1 MHRMLWKLFN
11 RDMALFMQRKQ
22 DVVTVLGFFL
32 VAVALFPLGIS
43 SDPELLREIAPGA
56 IWIAALFSTVLALD
70 RLFSEDMDDGTLEQ
84 QLLMPLP
91 ISLVLLVRLIA
102 HWVVTSLPIIVLTP
116 VMGVQFGLNLDEIV
130 ILTFSLLLG
139 TPVLVLLGAIGAA
152 LTVGLK
158 SSGGLVTLLLL
169 PLYVPVLI
177 LGTSSVSSVMAGMEV
192 TAHFSLMGAA
202 LIVSLVLSPFAVA
215 TALKITID

>member
-1 MHRMLWKLFN
+1 MYKVLWKLFS
-11 RDMALFMQRKQ
+11 RDMALFMHRKQ

-43 SDPELLREIAPGA
+43 SDPDLLRSIAPGA
-56 IWIAALFSTVLALD
+56 VWIAALFSTVLALD
-70 RLFSEDMDDGTLEQ
+70 RLFAEDLADGTLEQ

-91 ISLVLLVRLIA
+91 LILVLLVRLIA
-102 HWVVTSLPIIVLTP
+102 HWVITGLPIVLLAP
-116 VMGVQFGLNLDEIV
+116 AMGIQFGLSFDEIK
-130 ILTFSLLLG
+130 ILTLSLLLG

-152 LTVGLK
+152 LTVGLR

-169 PLYVPVLI
+169 PLYVPILI
-177 LGTSSVSSVMAGMEV
+177 LGTSAVSSAMDGMEV

-202 LIVSLVLSPFAVA
+202 LAISLVMSPLAVA
-215 TALKITID
+215 TALRITVD

>member
-1 MHRMLWKLFN
+1 MLWKLFN

-22 DVVTVLGFFL
+22 DIVTVLGFFL

>member
-1 MHRMLWKLFN
+1 MHKMLWKLFS
-11 RDMALFMQRKQ
+11 RDMALFMHRKQ

-43 SDPELLREIAPGA
+43 SDPDLLRTIAPGA

-70 RLFSEDMDDGTLEQ
+70 RLFSEDLDDGTLEQ
-84 QLLMPLP
+84 QLLMPVP
-91 ISLVLLVRLIA
+91 ISLLLLVRLIA
-102 HWVVTSLPIIVLTP
+102 HWMITGLPIVLLAP
-116 VMGVQFGLNLDEIV
+116 LMGLQFGLVFNEIV
-130 ILTFSLLLG
+130 VLTLSLLIG
-139 TPVLVLLGAIGAA
+139 TPILVLLGAIGAA

-169 PLYVPVLI
+169 PLYVPILI
-177 LGTSSVSSVMAGMEV
+177 LGTSAVTSVMNDMGV

-202 LIVSLVLSPFAVA
+202 FIVSLVLSPFAVA
-215 TALKITID
+215 TALKITLD

>member
-1 MHRMLWKLFN
+1 MLWKLFN

>member
-1 MHRMLWKLFN
+1 MHKMLWSLFQ

-32 VAVALFPLGIS
+32 IAVALFPLGIS
-43 SDPELLREIAPGA
+43 SDPDLLRSIAPGA

-70 RLFSEDMDDGTLEQ
+70 RLFSEDLDDGTLEQ
-84 QLLMPLP
+84 QMLMPVP

-102 HWVVTSLPIIVLTP
+102 HWVITSLPIILLAP
-116 VMGVQFGLNLDEIV
+116 LMGLQFGLLFHEIV
-130 ILTFSLLLG
+130 ILTLSLLIG

-169 PLYVPVLI
+169 PLYVPILI
-177 LGTSSVSSVMAGMEV
+177 LGSSAVSSAMHDIDV

-215 TALKITID
+215 TALKITLD

>member
-1 MHRMLWKLFN
+1 MHKVLWALFS
-11 RDMALFMQRKQ
+11 RDMTLFMQRKQ

-32 VAVALFPLGIS
+32 IAVALFPLGIS
-43 SDPELLREIAPGA
+43 SDPDLLKTIAPGA

-70 RLFSEDMDDGTLEQ
+70 RLFSEDLDDGTLEQ
-84 QLLMPLP
+84 QMLMPVP
-91 ISLVLLVRLIA
+91 ISLMLLVRLIA
-102 HWVVTSLPIIVLTP
+102 HWVITSLPIVLLAP
-116 VMGVQFGLNLDEIV
+116 LMGLQFGLAFNEIL
-130 ILTFSLLLG
+130 ILTLSLLIG
-139 TPVLVLLGAIGAA
+139 TPILVLLGAIGAA

-177 LGTSSVSSVMAGMEV
+177 LGTSAVSSTMHGVDV
-192 TAHFSLMGAA
+192 TAHFSLLGAA

-215 TALKITID
+215 TALKITLD

>member
-22 DVVTVLGFFL
+22 DIVTVLGFFL

>member
-1 MHRMLWKLFN
+1 MHKMLWKLFS
-11 RDMALFMQRKQ
+11 RDMALFMHRKQ

-43 SDPELLREIAPGA
+43 SDPELLRNIAPGA
-56 IWIAALFSTVLALD
+56 VWIAALFSTVLALD
-70 RLFSEDMDDGTLEQ
+70 RLFSEDLEDGTLEQ
-84 QLLMPLP
+84 QLLMPVP
-91 ISLVLLVRLIA
+91 VSLLILVRLIA
-102 HWVVTSLPIIVLTP
+102 HWVITGLPLVLLAP
-116 VMGVQFGLNLDEIV
+116 VMGLQFGLALNEIV
-130 ILTFSLLLG
+130 ILTLSLLLG

-169 PLYVPVLI
+169 PLYVPILI
-177 LGTSSVSSVMAGMEV
+177 LGTSAVSSVMHDGGV

-215 TALKITID
+215 TALKITLD